1 MAAKRLYKGADPRD
15 LPNYTA
21 AEAARWLG
29 VVQGTLRTWHLG
41 HTYTTQQGPKCA
53 KPVIKP
59 AAKDPLELSFWNL
72 VESSVLA
79 SIRKVHGVSLQKVR
93 RALNFVE
100 RELNSK
106 RPLIEQQFATDGVHL
121 FVERFG
127 QLVSAS
133 QSGQVVI
140 RELLAASLTRIERDP
155 KGLAAKL
162 YPWTHDP
169 KEPRVVAVDPAV
181 SFGRPT
187 LIATGVPVETIMERF
202 RAGDS
207 IESLAEDYRVKR
219 DLIEGAVR
227 WAAGGAAAA

>member
-1 MAAKRLYKGADPRD
+1 MARRNLYEGADPRD
-15 LPNYTA
+15 LPNYTV

-29 VVQGTLRTWHLG
+29 MVPATLRTWHLG
-41 HTYTTQQGPKCA
+41 HTYPTQQGPKHA

-93 RALNFVE
+93 RALTFVE
-100 RELNSK
+100 RELRSR
-106 RPLIEQQFATDGVHL
+106 RPLIEEQFATDGVHL

-127 QLVSAS
+127 ELIAAS
-133 QSGQVVI
+133 QSGQVFL

-155 KGLAAKL
+155 MGVAAKL

-169 KEPRVVAVDPAV
+169 KEPRTVAVDPAV
-181 SFGRPT
+181 AFGRPT
-187 LIATGVPVETIMERF
+187 LIATGIPVETVMERF

-207 IESLAEDYRVKR
+207 IENLARDYRVKPEQ
-219 DLIEGAVR
+219 IEGAVR